1 MLRVGLTGGIAAG
14 KSVVGAMFASL
25 GAHVIQADQLAHDL
39 MQPGK
44 PVYKQIVRHF
54 GMEIL
59 DPDRTINRGRLAEL
73 AFGVPGKRSHIAELN
88 AIVHPVVIAE
98 QEAWMDKIGMDH
110 PDAIA
115 VVEAALLLEAGMKSH
130 FDRLIVVTCKPEQR
144 IQRWME
150 RVHVDEP
157 TARAEVARRV
167 AAQFPDDEKVK
178 AADYVIDNSAT
189 LEETRRQVQDV
200 FAKLKSRDAS
210 KV

>member
-14 KSVVGAMFASL
+14 KSVAGKMFADL

-44 PVYKQIVRHF
+44 PVYKKIVQHF

-59 DPDRTINRGRLAEL
+59 DPDQTINRGRLATL
-73 AFGVPGKRSHIAELN
+73 AFGVSGKQSHITELN

-98 QEAWMDKIGMDH
+98 QEAWMDKISIEH

-115 VVEAALLLEAGMKSH
+115 IVEAALILEAGMKPH
-130 FDRLIVVTCKPEQR
+130 FDRLVVVTCEPEQR

-157 TARAEVARRV
+157 TARAEVARRM
-167 AAQFPDDEKVK
+167 AAQFPDAEKVK
-178 AADYVIDNSAT
+178 AADYVIDNSGS
-189 LEETRRQVQDV
+189 LDETRHQVQGV
-200 FAKLKSRDAS
+200 FTKLKSQDT
-210 KV
+210 K

>member
-14 KSVVGAMFASL
+14 KSVAGKMFVDL

-44 PVYKQIVRHF
+44 PIYKKIVRHF

-59 DPDRTINRGRLAEL
+59 DSDQTINRGRLAEL
-73 AFGVPGKRSHIAELN
+73 AFGRSGKQSHIDELN
-88 AIVHPVVIAE
+88 AIVHPVVIAK
-98 QEAWMDKIGMDH
+98 QEAWMDRIGIEQ

-115 VVEAALLLEAGMKSH
+115 IVEAALILEAGMKSH
-130 FDRLIVVTCKPEQR
+130 FDSLVVVTCEPEQR

-157 TARAEVARRV
+157 TARAEVARRM

-178 AADYVIDNSAT
+178 AADYVIDNSRT
-189 LEETRRQVQDV
+189 LDETRHQVEEV
-200 FAKLKSRDAS
+200 FTKLKSQVTS

>member
-14 KSVVGAMFASL
+14 KSVAGKMFADL

-44 PVYKQIVRHF
+44 PVYKKIVQHF
-54 GMEIL
+54 GVEIL
-59 DPDRTINRGRLAEL
+59 DPDQTINRGRLATL
-73 AFGVPGKRSHIAELN
+73 AFGVSGKQSHIAELN

-98 QEAWMDKIGMDH
+98 QEAWMDRISIEH

-115 VVEAALLLEAGMKSH
+115 IVEAALILEAGMKPH
-130 FDRLIVVTCKPEQR
+130 FDRLVVVTCEPEQR

-157 TARAEVARRV
+157 TARAEVAR
-167 AAQFPDDEKVK
+167 
-178 AADYVIDNSAT
+178 
-189 LEETRRQVQDV
+189 
-200 FAKLKSRDAS
+200 SR
-210 KV
+210 